1 MSNEDPTLTADSPPF
16 ESAALPDVVSVA
28 KKSYYP
34 ALDGFRA
41 IAVLLV
47 FSAHY
52 ANFAWGWTG
61 VNFFFVLSGFLI
73 TGILYDARNQRHRF
87 RNFYVRRTLRIF
99 PLYYGV
105 FAILLITTPLF
116 HWQWSTRW
124 LLWPC
129 YLGNFSLFTYL
140 PVIRENGSMGALS
153 GFLGAP
159 FLSRPAE
166 FHLVLGHFWSLCVE
180 EQFYLLW
187 PLVVFTVGR
196 RVALMRICAVV
207 VIALPF
213 VRWGFDAIH
222 KTPPLPG
229 NFLFGITFFQ
239 VDALLLGGLIALY
252 FRGDK
257 APNLRL
263 AASGIA
269 YAIVAAAGLGVFY
282 EHFVKH
288 VSYPWNVTPSW
299 VFTFGLT
306 LVNLFAGSIILLS
319 LHRGFF
325 LNRILLLRPLR
336 RLGQVS
342 YGFYVFHAIPI
353 TLYGSFVSSHLH
365 HLQRT
370 TSALL
375 SLLCTSGLAL
385 LSYRYFESPFLRMK
399 DRWTR

>member
-1 MSNEDPTLTADSPPF
+1 MMGGTVITTRSGEKLAV
-16 ESAALPDVVSVA
+16 LPVPVA
-28 KKSYYP
+28 NRPYYP
-34 ALDGFRA
+34 ALDGIRA

-52 ANFAWGWTG
+52 AHFAWGWIG
-61 VNFFFVLSGFLI
+61 VNIFFVLSGFLI
-73 TGILYDARNQRHRF
+73 TGILYDTRNQRHRF

-105 FAILLITTPLF
+105 FAMLLITTPLF
-116 HWQWSTRW
+116 HWQWSERW

-129 YLGNFSLFTYL
+129 YLGNFSLFTYF
-140 PVIRENGSMGALS
+140 PFIRDNGSMGVLS
-153 GFLGAP
+153 GALGAP

-187 PLVVFTVGR
+187 PLVVFTIGR

-213 VRWGFDAIH
+213 LRWGLDAIH
-222 KTPPLPG
+222 RTPPLPST
-229 NFLFGITFFQ
+229 FLFGITFFQ
-239 VDALLLGGLIALY
+239 VDALLLGGFIALY
-252 FRGDK
+252 LRGDE
-257 APNLRL
+257 ASNLKL

-269 YAIVAAAGLGVFY
+269 YAMVGAAILGIFY
-282 EHFVKH
+282 EYFVKH
-288 VSYPWNVTPSW
+288 ASYPWNITPSW

-306 LVNLFAGSIILLS
+306 LVNLFAGSIVLLS
-319 LHRGFF
+319 LNPGFF

-353 TLYGSFVSSHLH
+353 TLYGSFVAAHLH
-365 HLQRT
+365 HLRQ
-370 TSALL
+370 TSTGLL
-375 SLLCTSGLAL
+375 ALLCTVGLAL
-385 LSYRYFESPFLRMK
+385 FSYRYFESPFLRMK
-399 DRWTR
+399 GRWTR